1 MHSLHSLSSTD
12 IFSSFQLE
20 HTGTTITQTLSGLWL
35 DSKVKKEKIGLLS
48 IFSEIE
54 PRLQWLLNGFLFV
67 NLLHLIA
74 IWGLGYLN
82 EKKHKQQEVTRP
94 EGDDYDYDNDEGR
107 RGTSPSSRRSVSP
120 DLLRSRSPTRDRT
133 TLAARDRDHT
143 TSPLLRPRDISSVYQ
158 TYGTH
163 GKQTQD
169 STTRQSPIT
178 HAEERR
184 GMLFALLSA
193 TIVFFAWVLF
203 FITSFIKI
211 RSRRE
216 REGHGLIF

>member
-1 MHSLHSLSSTD
+1 MHNLHSLSSTD

-48 IFSEIE
+48 ILSEIE

-67 NLLHLIA
+67 NLLHLVA

-94 EGDDYDYDNDEGR
+94 EGDDHDNDEHDEDR
-107 RGTSPSSRRSVSP
+107 RGASPSSRRSVSP
-120 DLLRSRSPTRDRT
+120 DLFRSRSPTSDRT

-143 TSPLLRPRDISSVYQ
+143 TSPLLRPR
-158 TYGTH
+158 
-163 GKQTQD
+163 
-169 STTRQSPIT
+169 
-178 HAEERR
+178 
-184 GMLFALLSA
+184 
-193 TIVFFAWVLF
+193 
-203 FITSFIKI
+203 
-211 RSRRE
+211 
-216 REGHGLIF
+216 